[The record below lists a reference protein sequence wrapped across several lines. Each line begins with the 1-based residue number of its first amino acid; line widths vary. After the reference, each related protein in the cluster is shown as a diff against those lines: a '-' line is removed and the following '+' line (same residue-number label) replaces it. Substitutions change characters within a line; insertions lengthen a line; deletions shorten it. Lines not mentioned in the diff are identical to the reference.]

1 MKVDIITN
9 YDSLYK
15 QHSSDSIF
23 REKKHANNS
32 MCESVDKNVN
42 RGYYSGSSVSFGAAA
57 NISKGMRTLKN
68 INTLCQDHK
77 VIAQSLVALVY
88 AVIFR
93 PTAIIS
99 LPGKKNKDDKI
110 YASGHSIASGIIGFI
125 FSSIVMYPLGLA
137 AKKYMEEAE
146 EIKSRLQDSID
157 KKEFKNITKEELLK
171 GKKFVGEKFL
181 DIFGEF
187 KDGKI
192 IKINRKSLEMTKTI
206 LEMSPDVYVFGILKA
221 MLTVRLIPPIL
232 KYVFG
237 VEKNKGQKPEV
248 SKVET
253 NQDSTQINTP
263 ILQKPN
269 IAKFLGGVK

>member
-57 NISKGMRTLKN
+57 NISKKMQALNKLWDLSLDST
-68 INTLCQDHK
+68 
-77 VIAQSLVALVY
+77 VITQNLVALVLT
-88 AVIFR
+88 AVLR
-93 PTAIIS
+93 PAAIIS

-110 YASGHSIASGIIGFI
+110 YASGHSISSGLIGFGFASVI
-125 FSSIVMYPLGLA
+125 MYPFDQASKRIKARPDKYLSEKS
-137 AKKYMEEAE
+137 KKIYNVNDLKD
-146 EIKSRLQDSID
+146 IIQSKS
-157 KKEFKNITKEELLK
+157 FKNI
-171 GKKFVGEKFL
+171 
-181 DIFGEF
+181 
-187 KDGKI
+187 
-192 IKINRKSLEMTKTI
+192 IKIFD
-206 LEMSPDVYVFGILKA
+206 MSPDVLCFGVIKA
-221 MLTVRLIPPIL
+221 MLTVALIPPIL

-237 VEKNKGQKPEV
+237 VEKNKGQKPEAP
-248 SKVET
+248 KAET
-253 NQDSTQINTP
+253 TKPIETISST

-269 IAKFLGGVK
+269 IAKFLGGEK